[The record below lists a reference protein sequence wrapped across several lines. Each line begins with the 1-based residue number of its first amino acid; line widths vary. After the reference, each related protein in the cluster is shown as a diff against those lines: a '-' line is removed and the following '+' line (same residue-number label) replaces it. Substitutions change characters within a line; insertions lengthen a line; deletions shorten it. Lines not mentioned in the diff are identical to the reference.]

1 METISDFI
9 TDNNYVRLLVT
20 NSSSTEVPMQDSE
33 AGAGEGLIFPG
44 VLFLIL
50 NGFLNGCFG
59 DIMMKLFSQLFRTG
73 KCTKKDFNFLLIF
86 LLSWFVPILVGYLI
100 LGILGACCL
109 GFVDVVLPHTFWAI
123 YYNRYNEDVQAIP
136 CCSCFRSNPVPDD
149 SNEANT
155 LEVPVGSADVVNE
168 NTESDESNNNK
179 IKELLILKKVV
190 DQGDFLNGKDSARSF
205 RFNHPKS
212 DLVIERRHKAN
223 WLHKKFRVAPP
234 SSNVSTNSVQLCAIC
249 LEDYQVGE
257 DIGWSRNPLCYH
269 AFHKDCILKSLKADE
284 SCPICR
290 NLYYIADEEEG
301 RDPPGEGP

>member
-20 NSSSTEVPMQDSE
+20 NSAPMQDSG
-33 AGAGEGLIFPG
+33 AGAGAGAVIIIPG
-44 VLFLIL
+44 VFFLFL
-50 NGFLNGCFG
+50 NMGFGC
-59 DIMMKLFSQLFRTG
+59 ITIRAFSHLFRGG
-73 KCTKKDFNFLLIF
+73 KCDGEDFSFLLCPF
-86 LLSWFVPILVGYLI
+86 WLLGIFVPILAGYLI

-123 YYNRYNEDVQAIP
+123 YHNGYNEDVRTIP
-136 CCSCFRSNPVPDD
+136 CCSCFRSNPVLDD

-155 LEVPVGSADVVNE
+155 FEVALGSADIVTG
-168 NTESDESNNNK
+168 NTESDESNNK
-179 IKELLILKKVV
+179 TKELLILKKVV
-190 DQGDFLNGKDSARSF
+190 DQGDFLIGKDSARSF

-212 DLVIERRHKAN
+212 DLVIEGRRKAN
-223 WLHKKFRVAPP
+223 WLNKEFKVAAPS

-269 AFHKDCILKSLKADE
+269 AFHKDRILESLKTHE

-290 NLYYIADEEEG
+290 NSYCITYEEEG